1 MHFHLIISGH
11 VQGVGFRYSAQQ
23 KANEYNLYGWVMNR
37 EDGTVEMEVEGADNQ
52 VNQYVTEIKN
62 GFHRFIRVD
71 DVKIEK
77 TEGEKG
83 YKQFTIK

>member
-23 KANEYNLYGWVMNR
+23 KANEYNLYGWVMNL
-37 EDGTVEMEVEGADNQ
+37 EDGTVEMEVEGPENQ

-71 DVKIEK
+71 DINIEK

>member
-23 KANEYNLYGWVMNR
+23 KANEYNLYGWVMNL
-37 EDGTVEMEVEGADNQ
+37 EDGTVEMEVEGPENQ

-71 DVKIEK
+71 YINIEK